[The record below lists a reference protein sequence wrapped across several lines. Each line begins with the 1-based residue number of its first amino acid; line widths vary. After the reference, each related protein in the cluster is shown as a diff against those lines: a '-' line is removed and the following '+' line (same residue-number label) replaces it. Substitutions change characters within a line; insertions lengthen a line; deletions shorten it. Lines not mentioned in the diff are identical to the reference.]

1 MELHTMHTETDEVMI
16 STQIFMVV
24 AQVTRHTI
32 KVTKIIVMN
41 GQKGVSNGSLNTQ
54 SPFLALRVGCDGVVT

>member
-1 MELHTMHTETDEVMI
+1 MHTETTDEVMI
-16 STQIFMVV
+16 LTQICMVM

-41 GQKGVSNGSLNTQ
+41 GPVGVSDGSLNTQ
-54 SPFLALRVGCDGVVT
+54 SPFSALRVGCDRIVT